1 MTRKERIRALCTEL
15 HFGAPEMAELAPL
28 LDSGAVFR
36 PFRLA
41 LIPLLAEEYTEE
53 AAARLDDEIQRLEVL
68 LARMTPILKMIMRRE
83 WFKKEMKVSAVCRY
97 FLVADE
103 A

>member
-1 MTRKERIRALCTEL
+1 MYRAALWCT
-15 HFGAPEMAELAPL
+15 GDGRACAA
-28 LDSGAVFR
+28 S
-36 PFRLA
+36 RLWCGLSFPRLS
-41 LIPLLAEEYTEE
+41 LIPVPAEEYTEE